1 MLLTEANSPDLE
13 ARRGTIERLA
23 ADLKKAGIKFRQSSG
38 TSLDIFNKV
47 TVAQPIYT
55 AVANKNGAFDLIDK
69 SVQRTK
75 LSRLGELDTPL
86 FGNYNDRNRL
96 VSLTQ
101 TASSTTK
108 PTAYYNNANGDT
120 SLRYSYNSGTIDVMK
135 SDLIRKSK
143 SGEIMYGHEKWV
155 SEIQDTMLVAV
166 DVIRNGQL
174 VTYKSPSKR
183 ELKANPNAINEWRE
197 IRQNYYGSRLGADEL
212 YNAALAYIV
221 DTIDSTTVN
230 AAIKGGKDKYV
241 IKPAKELIEDLET
254 VFDCIIDSNIDSVE
268 NVNAENPTIQ
278 FTPVDDITI
287 KIIVNRP
294 GLGAR
299 GVVYA
304 IYNTD
309 KTILY
314 ANAKENMTKINT
326 PGYETLIRRVAAYSE
341 KNGEGKRV
349 FDTNTYSVVKTV
361 IDYLTSVKTEI
372 VKARAEKERLQS
384 FTNKVNAKAAADAA
398 QKERDIAKQNAR
410 LDRKVDAQVANK
422 QGIEDVA
429 NDLWGSDEEYDKF
442 IDSLL

>member
-1 MLLTEANSPDLE
+1 M
-13 ARRGTIERLA
+13 
-23 ADLKKAGIKFRQSSG
+23 
-38 TSLDIFNKV
+38 
-47 TVAQPIYT
+47 
-55 AVANKNGAFDLIDK
+55 
-69 SVQRTK
+69 
-75 LSRLGELDTPL
+75 
-86 FGNYNDRNRL
+86 
-96 VSLTQ
+96 TQ

-212 YNAALAYIV
+212 YNATLAYIV